1 MLEIPMQDILDRISL
16 DQATKAVLLG
26 EPGPLQPVFQ
36 LILAHESGQW
46 EQVGK
51 ISRSL
56 GLDPETV
63 ADQYWES
70 QQWARELSAI
80 Q

>member
-1 MLEIPMQDILDRISL
+1 L
-16 DQATKAVLLG
+16 DQATKAVLLD
-26 EPGPLQPVFQ
+26 EPSPLQPVFR

-46 EQVGK
+46 ELAGR
-51 ISRSL
+51 ISHSL

-63 ADQYWES
+63 ADQYWEA
-70 QQWARELSAI
+70 QQWARELSVI

>member
-1 MLEIPMQDILDRISL
+1 MHDILERISL
-16 DQATKAVLLG
+16 DQATKTVLVG
-26 EPGPLQPVFQ
+26 EPSPLQPVFQ

-46 EQVGK
+46 EQGGK

-56 GLDPETV
+56 GLDPDTV
-63 ADQYWES
+63 ADQYWEA
-70 QQWARELSAI
+70 QQWARELSVI